1 MLLKLAFRNIQRNF
15 RRSLITVLAIA
26 VGLSVL
32 ILSLTLR
39 TGQYKQMID
48 SGVSQIAGHVVVQ
61 DPAWQVERKAEQVV
75 DGQAALV
82 KVLSERFPSAVI
94 TSRSFFGGLLASSSG
109 PTFASLVAFEPET
122 EAKIS
127 DFKEMLVEG
136 EWINDSKGVLIG
148 ASLAEKL
155 DVSLGD
161 KLVFTGQFGAEMS
174 SKLFRVTGIFKTGVD
189 EMDSFTAFVHIEA
202 AQELMQKPDSVH
214 QLALHFD
221 NVKIGERNVG
231 AIREIVTN
239 ASPESAVLPWQEALP
254 EIVKMVEIDVMS
266 NEVINAVLLIIV
278 GMGVLNTMLMSVL
291 ERIREFGVLLAL
303 GLTPGK
309 LARLV
314 LMEGMVLGVIGAVVG
329 LLLGTAISYPMI
341 THGIDLSAQMGTNS
355 DVAGAVVSSVMK
367 GIYDWPRMG
376 LYALL
381 VIVLSVL
388 SAIYPALKLMSMKP
402 VEAMRHQ

>member
-82 KVLSERFPSAVI
+82 KALSERFPSAVI

-155 DVSLGD
+155 DVTMGD

-221 NVKIGERNVG
+221 NVKIGEQNVG
-231 AIREIVTN
+231 AIRELVTN

-314 LMEGMVLGVIGAVVG
+314 LMEGMVLGFIGAVVG

-367 GIYDWPRMG
+367 GIYDWPRMA